1 MKKSSLEFNYLDLV
15 GNMEITA
22 SITNATLDN
31 FCKKKE
37 EKKLLVEKEKINVLK
52 D

>member
-31 FCKKKE
+31 FCKKK
-37 EKKLLVEKEKINVLK
+37 KKKNFWSKK
-52 D
+52 KK